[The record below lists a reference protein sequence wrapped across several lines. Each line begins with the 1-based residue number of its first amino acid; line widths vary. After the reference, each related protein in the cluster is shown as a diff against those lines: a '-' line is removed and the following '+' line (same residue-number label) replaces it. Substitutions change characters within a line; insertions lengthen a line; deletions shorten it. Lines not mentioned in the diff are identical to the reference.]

1 LKERDDDDDEHFV
14 DVIDDDDEA
23 SSAADAAAAAADTDR
38 ANDTDMLST
47 KSSWVHRNNLTCVL
61 YFSRDYF
68 LFNRAQTCY

>member
-23 SSAADAAAAAADTDR
+23 SSAADAAAAAAADR